1 MNSIRKMVAGVA
13 LAMAAPFAAAQVTT
27 LTFDDL
33 APAGGFF
40 GTTKYKSFSFANATG
55 SGGEWYWAGETPEY
69 PSFPSLGINIS
80 ATPSIPATP
89 GGPAVYDAAVMSSNR
104 PFQLISLV
112 VTGPGGPVGIEL
124 VDTLGNSYF
133 LGPHFN
139 SSASLG
145 TGSAAT
151 FFGGTV
157 LLQAP
162 PSISTGTSFIYPF
175 TNTEQPTLWLK
186 EVAFWGEGD
195 TFAIDNIVVNMAPVP
210 EPSAYAMALVGLAG
224 LGMLARRRRQ

>member
-13 LAMAAPFAAAQVTT
+13 LAVMTPWAAAQVTT

-40 GTTKYKSFSFANATG
+40 GTTKYKSFSFENATG
-55 SGGEWYWAGETPEY
+55 TGGEWYWATEI
-69 PSFPSLGINIS
+69 PSFPSFPSGGINI
-80 ATPSIPATP
+80 TPTAGNP
-89 GGPAVYDAAVMSSNR
+89 GSYDAAVMSSNR
-104 PFQLISLV
+104 PFQLTSLV

-139 SSASLG
+139 SPADLG

-151 FFGGTV
+151 FFGGTL

-162 PSISTGTSFIYPF
+162 PSISTGTSFVYPF

-195 TFAIDNIVVNMAPVP
+195 TFAVDNIVVNMAPVP